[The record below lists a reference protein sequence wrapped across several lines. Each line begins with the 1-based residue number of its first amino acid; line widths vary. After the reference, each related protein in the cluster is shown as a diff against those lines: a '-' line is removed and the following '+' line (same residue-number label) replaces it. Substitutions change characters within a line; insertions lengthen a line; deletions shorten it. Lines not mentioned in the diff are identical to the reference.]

1 LDETGSQDGQREVI
15 EPMVLIPPTTNE
27 HYRGSPWAWRFL
39 LALAA
44 LNLARGSIHLFV
56 SDGGAGQIA
65 GIDLSE
71 NREVIVFLFAV
82 MGLQQL
88 AFGVLDLAVA
98 LRYRSFVPLLLTL
111 ETVKQAVAVAVMW
124 LYKPLP
130 VEAPGKYGAI
140 LLLLLLAL
148 ALFLSLRP
156 RPEATPNAR
165 TAEVR

>member
-1 LDETGSQDGQREVI
+1 
-15 EPMVLIPPTTNE
+15 MVLIPQTTNE

-56 SDGGAGQIA
+56 GDGGAGQIA

-71 NREVIVFLFAV
+71 NRQVIIFLFAV
-82 MGLQQL
+82 MGLHQL
-88 AFGVLDLAVA
+88 AFGVLDLVVA
-98 LRYRSFVPLLLTL
+98 MRYRSFVPLLLTL
-111 ETVKQAVAVAVMW
+111 ETVKQAIAVAVMW
-124 LYKPLP
+124 FYKPLP

-140 LLLLLLAL
+140 LVLLLLAL
-148 ALFLSLRP
+148 ALLLSFRP
-156 RPEATPNAR
+156 RRETTSNAR